1 MIGLS
6 ILLTSCQ
13 ESMKDTITAVRADGL
28 DATIM
33 IGENYINEKIKE
45 YVDADYFATKASDG
59 VYLVKK
65 VFNE

>member
-1 MIGLS
+1 
-6 ILLTSCQ
+6 
-13 ESMKDTITAVRADGL
+13 MKDTITAVRADGL